1 MCKPSFLP
9 YLVIGKTKQGGFNLG
24 DRTHFICQN
33 CGYETSKWMGKCPSC
48 GQWNTFQEEIIEK
61 KDKVKIGE
69 KHKAPALIKDVSDYV
84 MGKERFSTG
93 FDELDRVTGGGIVQ
107 GSLVLIGGDPGI
119 GKSTLMLQMCKN
131 IAETKR
137 VLYISGEESVGQVKM
152 RGERLGI
159 RDEKIYLASETDIY
173 AIIEQTKQLRPDVL
187 IVDSIQTVYDPQ
199 LSSSPGS
206 VSQVRQIT
214 LHLMHIAKRMNI
226 TTVIVGHVTKDGSIA
241 GPRVLEHM
249 VDTVLY
255 FEGDNKLMYRMI
267 RAVKNRFGSTNEV
280 GIFEMVADGLKEVKN
295 PSEMLLQGRPVGA
308 SGSCITCSME
318 GTRPLLA
325 ELQALVTQTNFGMP
339 RRMCTGIDFNRMLMI
354 VAVLEKRIGM
364 MLGNQDIY
372 INVTGGIKL
381 TEPACDLALALAIA
395 SNYRDICINEGLV
408 AVGEIGLAGEIRPV
422 TQPAKRIIEACR
434 MGFNAIIIPYENSKG
449 LVYPEEIKVYPVKD
463 LKEALSIALK
473 PM

>member
-1 MCKPSFLP
+1 MAE
-9 YLVIGKTKQGGFNLG
+9 
-24 DRTHFICQN
+24 RTRFICQN

-48 GQWNTFQEEIIEK
+48 GQWNTLQEEIIEK
-61 KDKVKIGE
+61 IDKKRE
-69 KHKAPALIKDVSDYV
+69 KRTGKEPELISNISSKV
-84 MGKERFSTG
+84 MGENRFSTG

-131 IAETKR
+131 IAGTKR
-137 VLYISGEESVGQVKM
+137 VLYISGEESVHQVKM

-159 RDEKIYLASETDIY
+159 RNERIYLASETDIY
-173 AIIEQTKQLRPDVL
+173 AIIEQVKALKPDVL
-187 IVDSIQTVYDPQ
+187 IIDSIQTIYDPQ

-214 LHLMHIAKRMNI
+214 SYLMHIAKGMNI
-226 TTVIVGHVTKDGSIA
+226 TTIIVGHVTKDGSIA

-255 FEGDNKLMYRMI
+255 FEGENRLMYRMI

-280 GIFEMVADGLKEVKN
+280 GIFEMMADGIKEIKN
-295 PSEMLLQGRPVGA
+295 PSEILLRGRPAGV
-308 SGSCITCSME
+308 SGSCVTCSME

-325 ELQALVTQTNFGMP
+325 ELQALVTQTNFGIP

-354 VAVLEKRIGM
+354 TAVLEKRIGM

-372 INVTGGIKL
+372 LNVTGGIKL
-381 TEPACDLALALAIA
+381 TEPACDLALALTIA
-395 SNYRDICINEGLV
+395 SSYRDVCISEGLV

-422 TQPAKRIIEACR
+422 TQPAKRVIEAYR
-434 MGFNAIIIPYENSKG
+434 MGFDAIIIPYENLKG
-449 LVYPEEIKVYPVKD
+449 LEYPEKIKVYPVKD
-463 LKEALSIALK
+463 LKQALSIAIK
-473 PM
+473 SM